1 MNGQIKTDAQV
12 QEELAS
18 LRCRVDELDRA
29 NRQLRQEI
37 AEQQETMSDLRRR
50 ESLWRALLKDLPI
63 DFWARDLNER
73 LIIESDVKT
82 EVWGNLMNKT
92 LDEITHLDPATVE
105 HWRQNNKRVLT
116 GETIT
121 EEMEMTTPCGEWKFL
136 RKIAAPIYVEGELQ
150 GIMGVNIDLTER
162 QRAEKALKESE
173 ARFKSLYAMV
183 RLMCDNVPD
192 MVWAKDL
199 DEKFIFANR
208 ATCQKL
214 LSATD
219 TDEPIGQTHQ
229 FFADRERNAH
239 PDQPAWHTFD
249 EICITSDEIVMKTQC
264 PQRFDE
270 FGYAEG
276 KFLYLDV
283 YKAPFWNELGEMIGT
298 VGCGRI
304 VTQEKEREAERQRT
318 EVELQEIRKRYELA
332 TSAGQV
338 WVWDWSMDNKLFNS
352 SLIADLGYDRQDI
365 QNELDF
371 WDQIIHPDDQPF
383 IETAITNHLHGMTDQ
398 FEYEYRMRP
407 KNGDYR
413 WFLTRGNA
421 IRDDEDRP
429 IRLMGVTTDI
439 TKQKQARQQLQAS
452 LQEKEVLLREVHHRV
467 KNNLQL
473 ISSLF
478 DLQIDCL
485 ANDQV
490 VKILEECQSRIQA
503 MALVHQTLYYSEYLS
518 RINSSDYL
526 HNLVNQLHAVYVGRL
541 NNISL
546 NLDIQDLSFQIDT
559 ALYCGLI
566 ISELVSNA
574 LKHAFPDNQ
583 PGRIQIQLRAEKKQV
598 TLIVADNGIGFTA
611 DLDRIHPES
620 LGLLLVD
627 TFVKQLE
634 GALVQLPG
642 KGAIFQISFP
652 NSIEPEQIL

>member
-421 IRDDEDRP
+421 IRDDDDRP

>member
-219 TDEPIGQTHQ
+219 TDEPIGKTHQ

>member
-219 TDEPIGQTHQ
+219 TDEPIGKTHQ

-526 HNLVNQLHAVYVGRL
+526 HNLVNQLHAAYVGRL

>member
-18 LRCRVDELDRA
+18 LRCRVDELERA

-219 TDEPIGQTHQ
+219 TDEPIGKTHQ

>member
-1 MNGQIKTDAQV
+1 MNSHPKTDTRV
-12 QEELAS
+12 QEELAF
-18 LRCRVDELDRA
+18 LRRRVDELAQA
-29 NRQLRQEI
+29 NGQLRQEI
-37 AEQQETMSDLRRR
+37 GEQQAIIHDLRRQ
-50 ESLWRALLKDLPI
+50 EALWRTLLEDLPI

-82 EVWGNLMNKT
+82 QVWGNLMNKT
-92 LDEITHLDPATVE
+92 LDDTTHLDPAIIE
-105 HWRQNNKRVLT
+105 HWRQNNKRVLN

-121 EEMEMTTPCGEWKFL
+121 EEMELTTPRGEWKFL
-136 RKIAAPIYVEGELQ
+136 RKIAAPIYVNGELQ

-162 QRAEKALKESE
+162 QRAEVALKESE

-199 DEKFIFANR
+199 NKKFIFANR

-214 LSATD
+214 LSAKD
-219 TDEPIGQTHQ
+219 TDEPVGQTHQ

-249 EICITSDEIVMKTQC
+249 EICITSDETVMTTQR

-276 KFLYLDV
+276 EFLYLDV
-283 YKAPFWNELGEMIGT
+283 YKAPFWNEHGEMIGT

-318 EVELQEIRKRYELA
+318 EAELREIRKRYELA

-338 WVWDWSMDNKLFNS
+338 WVWDWFLDTNHHNS
-352 SLIADLGYDRQDI
+352 DLVADLGYDWQYIED
-365 QNELDF
+365 EAAF
-371 WDQIIHPDDQPF
+371 WEQIIHPDDHV
-383 IETAITNHLHGMTDQ
+383 ILETALNNHLQHRTNY
-398 FEYEYRMRP
+398 FEYEYRLRP

-413 WFLTRGNA
+413 WFLTRGSA
-421 IRDDEDRP
+421 IRDDDDRP
-429 IRLMGVTTDI
+429 IRLMGITTDI
-439 TKQKQARQQLQAS
+439 TKQKQARQQLQTS

-467 KNNLQL
+467 KNNLQF

-478 DLQIDCL
+478 DLQIDYL
-485 ANDQV
+485 SNDKV
-490 VKILEECQSRIQA
+490 VKILEECQTRIQA
-503 MALVHQTLYYSEYLS
+503 MALVHQTLYGSEYLS
-518 RINSSDYL
+518 QINSSDYL
-526 HNLVNQLHAVYVGRL
+526 HNLVNQLHVAYVGRH
-541 NNISL
+541 NHISL
-546 NLDIQDLSFQIDT
+546 NLDIEDISFYIDT

-566 ISELVSNA
+566 INELVSNA
-574 LKHAFPDNQ
+574 LKHAFPNDR
-583 PGRIQIQLRAEKKQV
+583 PGQVQIHLSTEKKRV
-598 TLIVADNGIGFTA
+598 MLTVADNGVG
-611 DLDRIHPES
+611 LPVGLNLVQPES

-634 GALVQLPG
+634 GTLTRLPG
-642 KGAIFQISFP
+642 KGTVFQISFP
-652 NSIEPEQIL
+652 NPVEPEKMR

>member
-1 MNGQIKTDAQV
+1 
-12 QEELAS
+12 
-18 LRCRVDELDRA
+18 
-29 NRQLRQEI
+29 
-37 AEQQETMSDLRRR
+37 
-50 ESLWRALLKDLPI
+50 
-63 DFWARDLNER
+63 
-73 LIIESDVKT
+73 
-82 EVWGNLMNKT
+82 
-92 LDEITHLDPATVE
+92 
-105 HWRQNNKRVLT
+105 
-116 GETIT
+116 
-121 EEMEMTTPCGEWKFL
+121 
-136 RKIAAPIYVEGELQ
+136 
-150 GIMGVNIDLTER
+150 
-162 QRAEKALKESE
+162 
-173 ARFKSLYAMV
+173 
-183 RLMCDNVPD
+183 MCDNVPD